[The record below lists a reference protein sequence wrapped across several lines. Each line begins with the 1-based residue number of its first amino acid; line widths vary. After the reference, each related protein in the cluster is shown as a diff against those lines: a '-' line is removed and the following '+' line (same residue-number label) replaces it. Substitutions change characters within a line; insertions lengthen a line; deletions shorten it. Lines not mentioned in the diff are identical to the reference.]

1 MKNFFPMRR
10 GIVPSDV
17 LYQDG
22 GVTLGESY
30 WSAAS
35 LIATGSAPVL
45 AVTTTFCDGSKMA
58 GSHKL

>member
-1 MKNFFPMRR
+1 ML
-10 GIVPSDV
+10 SDV

-22 GVTLGESY
+22 GVTLDESY

-45 AVTTTFCDGSKMA
+45 AVTTTFCDGSEMA
-58 GSHKL
+58 SSHKL

>member
-1 MKNFFPMRR
+1 MS
-10 GIVPSDV
+10 SDV

-22 GVTLGESY
+22 GFTLGESY

-35 LIATGSAPVL
+35 LIATVSARILV
-45 AVTTTFCDGSKMA
+45 VTSTFCDGSEMA

>member
-1 MKNFFPMRR
+1 ML
-10 GIVPSDV
+10 SDM

-22 GVTLGESY
+22 GVTLGERY

-35 LIATGSAPVL
+35 LIATGSASVL
-45 AVTTTFCDGSKMA
+45 EVTTTFCDGSEMA